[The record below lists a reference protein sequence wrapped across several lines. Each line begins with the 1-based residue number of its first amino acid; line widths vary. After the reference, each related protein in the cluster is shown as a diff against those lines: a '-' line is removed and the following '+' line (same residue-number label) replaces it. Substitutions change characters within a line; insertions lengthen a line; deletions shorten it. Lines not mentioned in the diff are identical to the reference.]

1 MATDLYIVRH
11 GRTMFNTLHRAQ
23 GWSDTPLTEQGQEGI
38 RELGVGLRERGLS
51 FHRAL
56 SSDLGRTILTM
67 DILLSELGLKG
78 EIPYTYDARI
88 REWSFGS
95 NDGVYDQDLFF
106 NILPRIAGV
115 DSMEEMTYEDM
126 AKAIYEAD
134 TADWAETWEQL
145 RDRLLAGIKDLA
157 EKMEAAGGGNALVVS
172 HGMTIGTL
180 LYLLNGQ
187 RFVALDNGSVTRIRY
202 EDGQFQVLEVGDLS
216 YRQDGRKVLDQ
227 NQS

>member
-23 GWSDTPLTEQGQEGI
+23 GWSDTPLTSQGQEGI
-38 RELGVGLRERGLS
+38 RELGVGLRERGIS

-56 SSDLGRTILTM
+56 SSDLGRTIMTM
-67 DILLSELGLKG
+67 DILLTELGLKG

-95 NDGVYDQDLFF
+95 NDGVYDDELFF
-106 NILPRIAGV
+106 TILPRIAGV
-115 DSMEEMTYEDM
+115 DSLEEMTYEDM
-126 AKAIYEAD
+126 ANAIYEAD

-145 RDRLLAGIKDLA
+145 RGRLLAGIEDLA
-157 EKMEAAGGGNALVVS
+157 KKMEAAGGGNALVVC
-172 HGMTIGTL
+172 HGMSIGTL

-187 RFVALDNGSVTRIRY
+187 RFVVLDNGSVTRLRY
-202 EDGQFQVLEVGDLS
+202 ENGQFQVLEVGDLS
-216 YRQDGRKVLDQ
+216 YRQEGRSWLDQ